1 MNLYTF
7 YSFKKLELFQH
18 NILPLKKKYSS
29 SDEGV
34 WTQLPCKTQMRS
46 EEGNSMHV

>member
-7 YSFKKLELFQH
+7 YSFKKIELFQH
-18 NILPLKKKYSS
+18 NILPKKCSS

-46 EEGNSMHV
+46 EEGNNMHV